1 MFGIQTLK
9 NMVIDRALKPVWNFL
24 DGSKTLIGVIGIVLT
39 ALHSLYPNASFLDTA
54 QTIIISH
61 VSQGDADL
69 IAALAVTF
77 VGIVDKMR
85 KLWAGVQKLGK

>member
-9 NMVIDRALKPVWNFL
+9 SMIIDRALKPVWNFL

-39 ALHSLYPNASFLDTA
+39 AFHALYPEASFLDTA
-54 QTIIISH
+54 QAIIINH
-61 VSQGDADL
+61 VSQSDADL

-85 KLWAGVQKLGK
+85 KLWLGIHKLGK